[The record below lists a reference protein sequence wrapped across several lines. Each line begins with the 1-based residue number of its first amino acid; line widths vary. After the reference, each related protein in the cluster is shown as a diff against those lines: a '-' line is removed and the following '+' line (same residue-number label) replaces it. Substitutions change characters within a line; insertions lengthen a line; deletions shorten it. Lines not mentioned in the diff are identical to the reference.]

1 MCTTGDFED
10 FPMPQRVRPPRLN
23 PDYRLA
29 NRTQELLD
37 RVRHIAWFSNVGK
50 PFAGAPG
57 VLGVPDLRRAKKAC
71 FSKHWDNTLTHARN
85 SLSGYVDAHDSPR
98 FQQGWN
104 EIVHLVTPSV
114 LPIVEVAAAL
124 GAKALALVQMQRQ
137 VLTMT
142 LRRQLVGACHES
154 EYADLVEPP
163 FCLGLLKWYD
173 AGRWPCGYE
182 GDWPGGCLM
191 VY

>member
-1 MCTTGDFED
+1 MSR
-10 FPMPQRVRPPRLN
+10 RVRPPRLN
-23 PDYRLA
+23 PNYKLA
-29 NRTQELLD
+29 YRTQELLD

-50 PFAGAPG
+50 PYAGAPG
-57 VLGVPDLRRAKKAC
+57 VLAVPDLRGAKKAC
-71 FSKHWDNTLTHARN
+71 FSKHWDNTLTHASN
-85 SLSGYVDAHDSPR
+85 SLSGYVDAHASPR

-124 GAKALALVQMQRQ
+124 GTTALALGRIQRQ
-137 VLTMT
+137 VLAMT

-154 EYADLVEPP
+154 EYADLLEPP
-163 FCLGLLKWYD
+163 FCLGLFNSYD

-182 GDWPGGCLM
+182 
-191 VY
+191 